1 MKTSVNL
8 PIANNNNYKLSH
20 LRWKRRFFDVNSKED
35 VAEYKF
41 FLTNNRWTANCPFEL
56 EWPFLNINDM
66 IRTKLI
72 ESHIDLILKN
82 AK

>member
-1 MKTSVNL
+1 MIT
-8 PIANNNNYKLSH
+8 IAKHHETDRKFKLSH
-20 LRWKRRFFDVNSKED
+20 HTWNRRFFDVNSKAD
-35 VAEYKF
+35 IAEYKF
-41 FLTNNRWTANCPFEL
+41 FLENNRWTKNCPFEL

-82 AK
+82 GK

>member
-1 MKTSVNL
+1 MITVAKHHETNRQF
-8 PIANNNNYKLSH
+8 KLSH
-20 LRWKRRFFDVNSKED
+20 HTWNRRFFDVNSKED
-35 VAEYKF
+35 IAEYKF
-41 FLTNNRWTANCPFEL
+41 FLDNNRWTKNCPFEL

-72 ESHIDLILKN
+72 DSHIDIILKN